1 MMARMSELSS
11 LVLKLKFFVVIV
23 IPSGPHDIMSS
34 LSDFFY
40 NLGIQ
45 MILINHNSRR
55 ALSEATMKRRYI
67 SIFGFEPQVIST
79 TWISIFEGR
88 KTCLPKHL
96 LWALM
101 FVKGYDCEA
110 KLASFIGADEKTVR
124 KYIWLVLQ
132 NITERRMDYVSSI
145 SSCCLSL

>member
-1 MMARMSELSS
+1 MST
-11 LVLKLKFFVVIV
+11 
-23 IPSGPHDIMSS
+23 

-40 NLGIQ
+40 KLGIQ
-45 MILINHNSRR
+45 MILKNHNSSRSLTQ
-55 ALSEATMKRRYI
+55 ASMKRRYI

-88 KTCLPKHL
+88 RSCLPKHL
-96 LWALM
+96 LWALI
-101 FVKGYDCEA
+101 FLKGYDCEA

-132 NITERRMDYVSSI
+132 YITERRMDYVSTI
-145 SSCCLSL
+145 SSYCLSS